1 MIQTEEIKLT
11 QVATNP
17 DNPRTITKEKF
28 DKLVNSILIF
38 PKMLQLRPIVVDAT
52 MTALGGNM
60 RTEAL
65 TAIAQMK
72 PDEMA
77 ERLAGIADYQR
88 KTNGEQKALVDYW
101 GRWLGNPTAYI
112 VRADNLSEQER
123 QQFIIKDNTQF
134 GTWDY
139 DALANKW
146 DSAMLADWGM
156 DVWPDGFEEM
166 KVRGVDSKESEEDDF
181 SDEDAEKAEP
191 RVKPGD
197 IWQLGEHRLMCGDST
212 DAASVALLMNGQK
225 ADMVF
230 TDPPYGVS
238 IGDKN
243 KALNSVQKAGRCTE
257 NIANDNISVDDLY
270 PILVKAMTNC
280 RENCK
285 DCACYY
291 VTSPQGGE
299 LGLMMMMMKDA
310 GLPVRHML
318 IWEKNSATFSL
329 GRLDYDYQHEP
340 IFYTWT
346 KSHKNYRKGEFR
358 TTIWKYDKPRKCD
371 LHPTMKPVE
380 LVANCMM
387 DASVEGDIVLDMF
400 GGSGT
405 TIIAAE
411 QLGRRARLMELDPHY
426 CDVIIARWEK
436 LTGKEAVKLND

>member
-1 MIQTEEIKLT
+1 MSKIRQNMIQTEEIKLT

-191 RVKPGD
+191 RVKLGE
-197 IWQLGEHRLMCGDST
+197 IWQLGEHRLMC
-212 DAASVALLMNGQK
+212 
-225 ADMVF
+225 ADCTYKEM
-230 TDPPYGVS
+230 
-238 IGDKN
+238 
-243 KALNSVQKAGRCTE
+243 LN
-257 NIANDNISVDDLY
+257 
-270 PILVKAMTNC
+270 
-280 RENCK
+280 
-285 DCACYY
+285 
-291 VTSPQGGE
+291 
-299 LGLMMMMMKDA
+299 
-310 GLPVRHML
+310 
-318 IWEKNSATFSL
+318 
-329 GRLDYDYQHEP
+329 
-340 IFYTWT
+340 
-346 KSHKNYRKGEFR
+346 
-358 TTIWKYDKPRKCD
+358 
-371 LHPTMKPVE
+371 
-380 LVANCMM
+380 
-387 DASVEGDIVLDMF
+387 
-400 GGSGT
+400 
-405 TIIAAE
+405 
-411 QLGRRARLMELDPHY
+411 
-426 CDVIIARWEK
+426 K
-436 LTGKEAVKLND
+436 LTGGG

>member
-191 RVKPGD
+191 RVKLGE
-197 IWQLGEHRLMCGDST
+197 IWQLGEHRLMC
-212 DAASVALLMNGQK
+212 
-225 ADMVF
+225 ADCTYKEM
-230 TDPPYGVS
+230 
-238 IGDKN
+238 
-243 KALNSVQKAGRCTE
+243 LN
-257 NIANDNISVDDLY
+257 
-270 PILVKAMTNC
+270 
-280 RENCK
+280 
-285 DCACYY
+285 
-291 VTSPQGGE
+291 
-299 LGLMMMMMKDA
+299 
-310 GLPVRHML
+310 
-318 IWEKNSATFSL
+318 
-329 GRLDYDYQHEP
+329 
-340 IFYTWT
+340 
-346 KSHKNYRKGEFR
+346 
-358 TTIWKYDKPRKCD
+358 
-371 LHPTMKPVE
+371 
-380 LVANCMM
+380 
-387 DASVEGDIVLDMF
+387 
-400 GGSGT
+400 
-405 TIIAAE
+405 
-411 QLGRRARLMELDPHY
+411 
-426 CDVIIARWEK
+426 K
-436 LTGKEAVKLND
+436 LTGGG